1 MLICA
6 FPGVGK
12 SRITSD
18 YPELFID
25 LDSGLYSK
33 DSNGV
38 RNPNFVDDYIQ
49 AIRKTRVENPDA
61 IILVSTHHEVIKA
74 IRRSGFEFY
83 IVVPE
88 LEADQEYI
96 TRYKKRGSP
105 PDFIEKIYNN
115 WVPYIEPLLNLDNT
129 IVLKT
134 NEFFSDLFEFGQGF
148 DPLSVKLRRLK
159 NA

>member
-12 SRITSD
+12 SKLTSE
-18 YPELFID
+18 YPEVFID

-38 RNPNFVDDYIQ
+38 RNPNFVDDYI
-49 AIRKTRVENPDA
+49 ADIRKFQVENPDS

-88 LEADQEYI
+88 LSADQEYI
-96 TRYKKRGSP
+96 ARYKERGSP
-105 PDFIEKIYNN
+105 EDFIEKIYSN

-129 IVLKT
+129 LVLKA
-134 NEFFSDLFEFGQGF
+134 NEYLSDLFEFGQGF
-148 DPLSVKLRRLK
+148 DPLSIKLRRLRD
-159 NA
+159 A